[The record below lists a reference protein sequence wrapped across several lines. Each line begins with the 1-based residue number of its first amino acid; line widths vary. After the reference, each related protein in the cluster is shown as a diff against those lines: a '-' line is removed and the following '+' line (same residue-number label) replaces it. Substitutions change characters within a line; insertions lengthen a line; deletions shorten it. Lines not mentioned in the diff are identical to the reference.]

1 MKSKTQKRKNPLLVG
16 LVAGSAVFI
25 LVIIV
30 GFLVTSGRQ
39 KKLALAQQQT
49 AVTKQQN
56 DIDFQIKAL
65 KLSALDQM
73 DLGHNETAI
82 KILSQAIKIAPD
94 ESEPYYYRA
103 VAYSNMSQ
111 YKKALA
117 DFQTAAE
124 KNPHWALP
132 LAGRGSMNVALDNL
146 DAAIEDFGEAIYLEP
161 DQGDLYSNRGQI
173 YHQLGKLTQAR
184 DDYNMAVNL
193 NPDSVAARFNRAVLL
208 YALGKNEEAV
218 FDLSYAIKID
228 PNHAPLY
235 FNRGTILADMGRTE
249 DARADLKHFI
259 AISHNSEW
267 VKLAEESLE
276 KLPDN

>member
-1 MKSKTQKRKNPLLVG
+1 MKSQTQKRKNPLLVG
-16 LVAGSAVFI
+16 LLSGITVFI
-25 LVIIV
+25 LVMIV

-39 KKLALAQQQT
+39 KKLALAQQQSIIQ
-49 AVTKQQN
+49 KQQA
-56 DIDFQIKAL
+56 DTDFQIKAL

-82 KILSQAIKIAPD
+82 KILDQAVKTAPD
-94 ESEPYYYRA
+94 ESELYYYRA
-103 VAYSNMSQ
+103 VAYSNLGE
-111 YKKALA
+111 YEKALA

-132 LAGRGSMNVALDNL
+132 LAGKGSMNVALGNL

-173 YHQLGKLTQAR
+173 YHQLGKLTRAR
-184 DDYNMAVNL
+184 DDYNMAVEL

-218 FDLSYAIKID
+218 FDLTYAIKID

-235 FNRGTILADMGRTE
+235 FNRGAILADMGRAE
-249 DARADLKHFI
+249 DARADLEHFI
-259 AISHNSEW
+259 SISNNSEW
-267 VKLAEESLE
+267 IKLAEKALSEL
-276 KLPDN
+276 N